1 MGCEFGQSAEWNFEQ
16 KFTFATIISLFV
28 VVLKKLITDFGL
40 YKSEPVCMKK
50 QFSRRF

>member
-16 KFTFATIISLFV
+16 KFTFATISFII

-40 YKSEPVCMKK
+40 YKSEPVCMKTIFQK
-50 QFSRRF
+50 V